1 MRGFRHDYANLL
13 ITLRLGIED
22 NDINQ
27 IKNIY
32 QSVLKNSQKRLR
44 ANKYDIGRLVNI
56 ENSALKSLLASKLIQ
71 VNDNYIS
78 VSSEVPEM
86 ITPQGMG
93 LVDFITIVPIL
104 LDNAIEAAMEVTR
117 PKLTIAFLNV
127 NDKQMFIIENATW
140 RSL

>member
-86 ITPQGMG
+86 ITPQG
-93 LVDFITIVPIL
+93 
-104 LDNAIEAAMEVTR
+104 
-117 PKLTIAFLNV
+117 LTGSI
-127 NDKQMFIIENATW
+127 K
-140 RSL
+140 